1 MVSDALPSPLSPE
14 FSRAK
19 HTSPRRRCV
28 QVKITK
34 ESLAP
39 SLPKPWTTFS
49 FRNRTG
55 LVEESKCAELCDRF
69 AKVLPVP
76 GAADSLELDQPCTI
90 HLRSEERRVGKEC
103 RSR

>member
-1 MVSDALPSPLSPE
+1 M
-14 FSRAK
+14 
-19 HTSPRRRCV
+19 
-28 QVKITK
+28 QVTITK

-49 FRNRTG
+49 FRRRTG

-90 HLRSEERRVGKEC
+90 HPHPRLARMPLTAKGPARS
-103 RSR
+103 